1 MNGVVKKAVVLTAGM
16 GLRSLPATK
25 AVPKAM
31 LAVLD
36 KPAVQWVCEEAARSG
51 AREILLV
58 VSPDGA
64 VQKHFSKDEALE
76 RTLAVQN
83 RLNELAAVSAIAR
96 LNVEFA
102 VQQNAGG
109 SGEALLCAR
118 DFVGDKPFFLLNC
131 DDLFLGG
138 ELPAC
143 AQLSESYAVTGMS
156 TVGAIKR
163 NSGLDAYGVLRL
175 KPREDGEKELLEIVE
190 KPRDNPPSQLIA
202 AGRYVFNP
210 TVFEALDKTQRFG
223 RELRLSDAIA
233 LLCRAR
239 AVCAREIKAMR
250 FDVGSR
256 AGLAAANAAY
266 AMHFD
271 KKRFLNELA
280 EAGLDAAF
288 LQDSRPLRIAAGI
301 PPCGF

>member
-36 KPAVQWVCEEAARSG
+36 KPAVQWVCEEAAQSG

-83 RLNELAAVSAIAR
+83 RLNELAAVSA
-96 LNVEFA
+96 
-102 VQQNAGG
+102 
-109 SGEALLCAR
+109 
-118 DFVGDKPFFLLNC
+118 FFLLNC

-175 KPREDGEKELLEIVE
+175 KPRDDGEKELLEIVE
-190 KPRDNPPSQLIA
+190 KPRDNPQSQLIA

-266 AMHFD
+266 AMRFD
-271 KKRFLNELA
+271 KERFLNELA

-288 LQDSRPLRIAAGI
+288 FAR
-301 PPCGF
+301 

>member
-1 MNGVVKKAVVLTAGM
+1 M

-143 AQLSESYAVTGMS
+143 AQLVA
-156 TVGAIKR
+156 
-163 NSGLDAYGVLRL
+163 
-175 KPREDGEKELLEIVE
+175 
-190 KPRDNPPSQLIA
+190 
-202 AGRYVFNP
+202 
-210 TVFEALDKTQRFG
+210 
-223 RELRLSDAIA
+223 
-233 LLCRAR
+233 
-239 AVCAREIKAMR
+239 
-250 FDVGSR
+250 
-256 AGLAAANAAY
+256 
-266 AMHFD
+266 
-271 KKRFLNELA
+271 
-280 EAGLDAAF
+280 
-288 LQDSRPLRIAAGI
+288 
-301 PPCGF
+301 

>member
-1 MNGVVKKAVVLTAGM
+1 MNGVVNKAVVLTAGM

-175 KPREDGEKELLEIVE
+175 KPRDDGEKELLEIVE

-271 KKRFLNELA
+271 KERFLNELA

-288 LQDSRPLRIAAGI
+288 FAR
-301 PPCGF
+301 

>member
-1 MNGVVKKAVVLTAGM
+1 M
-16 GLRSLPATK
+16 
-25 AVPKAM
+25 
-31 LAVLD
+31 
-36 KPAVQWVCEEAARSG
+36 
-51 AREILLV
+51 
-58 VSPDGA
+58 
-64 VQKHFSKDEALE
+64 
-76 RTLAVQN
+76 
-83 RLNELAAVSAIAR
+83 
-96 LNVEFA
+96 
-102 VQQNAGG
+102 
-109 SGEALLCAR
+109 
-118 DFVGDKPFFLLNC
+118 
-131 DDLFLGG
+131 
-138 ELPAC
+138 
-143 AQLSESYAVTGMS
+143 TGMS

-175 KPREDGEKELLEIVE
+175 KPRDDGEKELLEIVE

-266 AMHFD
+266 AMRFD
-271 KKRFLNELA
+271 KERFLNELG

-288 LQDSRPLRIAAGI
+288 FAR
-301 PPCGF
+301 

>member
-175 KPREDGEKELLEIVE
+175 KPRDDGEKELLEIVE

-266 AMHFD
+266 TMHFD
-271 KKRFLNELA
+271 KERFLNELA

-288 LQDSRPLRIAAGI
+288 FAR
-301 PPCGF
+301 